1 MALEEYTGI
10 VILEVDSQE
19 IEITSYSVTEKTG
32 RKAVKTM
39 NRALRVKGFARGI
52 VTYEVSVTA
61 VIPLT
66 GDIDWAAI
74 EGAKMTIYPPDPG
87 GKRTSY
93 LDCFS
98 EEVGDKYTVDNE
110 AVRDIKL
117 TAVRKVTE

>member
-1 MALEEYTGI
+1 MALEEYTGV

-19 IEITSYSVTEKTG
+19 IEIASFNVTEKTG

-52 VTYEVSVTA
+52 TTYELSVTA
-61 VIPLT
+61 VIPLV
-66 GDIDWAAI
+66 GDIDWAGI

-87 GKRTSY
+87 GKRVSY

-117 TAVRKVTE
+117 TAVRKVEE